1 MRQGAAAA
9 HPECVLMEFL
19 RDALGL
25 QCIFAMKQRLKHLQP
40 CFHQSSIG
48 KDAAVPDNSGIGVN
62 RDERMD

>member
-1 MRQGAAAA
+1 
-9 HPECVLMEFL
+9 MELL

-62 RDERMD
+62 GDERMD